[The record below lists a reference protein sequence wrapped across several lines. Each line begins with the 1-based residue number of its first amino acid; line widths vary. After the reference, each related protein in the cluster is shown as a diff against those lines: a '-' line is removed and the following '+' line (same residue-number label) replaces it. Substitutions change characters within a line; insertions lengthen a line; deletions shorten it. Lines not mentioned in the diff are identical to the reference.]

1 MVFAYGFGGLRDYH
15 GELSF
20 RPQRPPESQASLHF
34 PITWR
39 GQLLDVDISPD
50 STTYTLREGEAL
62 TIRHDAEEIALNR
75 QTPSIV
81 RPTLEPLKKIA

>member
-20 RPQRPPESQASLHF
+20 RSQRPPEAQASLHF
-34 PITWR
+34 PITCR

-50 STTYTLREGEAL
+50 STTYTLREGEVL
-62 TIRHDAEEIALNR
+62 TIRYDGEEIALNR

-81 RPTLEPLKKIA
+81 CPTPQP